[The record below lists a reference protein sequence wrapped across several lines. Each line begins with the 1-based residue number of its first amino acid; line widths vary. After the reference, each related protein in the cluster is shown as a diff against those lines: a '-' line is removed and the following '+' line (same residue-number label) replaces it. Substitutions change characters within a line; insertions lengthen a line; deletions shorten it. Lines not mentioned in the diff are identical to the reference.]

1 MPTCLVVQHVVPE
14 SAWSVGTALERA
26 GATLDVRRTFAGDG
40 IPSDTEGLAGLVVM
54 GGPMSAATDEGFPTR
69 RDEVALLA
77 DAVARGLPTLG
88 ICLGAQLLAVSAGA
102 DVSAGAGGPEI
113 GWAPV
118 DFTSA
123 AADDVLLHGLPDR
136 LCVLHW
142 HGDTFTLPAG
152 GELLA
157 SNDRY
162 ERQAFRVGPVAWGLQ
177 FHMEVTA
184 EAVEGFLAAFADEAD
199 QRAGRSGRR
208 PRRHSSGAGGV
219 DPVERPRVRAVR
231 GPRGPPRR
239 HHDGPLVTARFR
251 LCFRSVNSDKS
262 SCL

>member
-199 QRAGRSGRR
+199 RAPG
-208 PRRHSSGAGGV
+208 GAA
-219 DPVERPRVRAVR
+219 AVR
-231 GPRGPPRR
+231 
-239 HHDGPLVTARFR
+239 DATARG
-251 LCFRSVNSDKS
+251 LAELTPWSDLVFERFAALVVRPGGTTTGLS
-262 SCL
+262 SPHDFACVSDP